1 MAPQSAIFVDAG
13 FLLAVGGLSQ
23 AQTSLRSAFD
33 VDHQKLISGIKARAE
48 EFCGLET
55 LRMYWYD
62 AAKDA
67 VLSEQH
73 KKIGMVSGVKV
84 RLGRLSYGGDQKG
97 VDLKLGLDLVGI
109 ARNRAARVVFL
120 VSGDD
125 DLAEAVEAAQELGVK
140 VVLIGIEDPF
150 HRLGVRSVAEHLALT
165 VDSVITLPMELIE
178 SCFKSKPAASR
189 PAPPADTQPPGQA
202 PLPGPKPGVMGRPV
216 PGPPHHAV
224 VPASGLHAAP
234 QPATL
239 HRVRGIES
247 GIVYSSGPASAVEE
261 SAILVAQEV
270 GERLAV
276 NWHGAATQ
284 GELNDLLADKPL
296 LPPELDRVLLKD
308 CAQRIGEQKTDLQGV
323 RRMLRESFW
332 RKMEELKY

>member
-140 VVLIGIEDPF
+140 VVLIGIEDQC

-165 VDSVITLPMELIE
+165 VDSIITLPMELIE
-178 SCFKSKPAASR
+178 SCFKSKPAVIR
-189 PAPPADTQPPGQA
+189 LAPSSGTQLLSQP
-202 PLPGPKPGVMGRPV
+202 PLPGPKAGMGRPV
-216 PGPPHHAV
+216 PGPPHHVMAPANGLQAV
-224 VPASGLHAAP
+224 P

-239 HRVRGIES
+239 HRARAIES

-261 SAILVAQEV
+261 SAMLVAQEV

-284 GELNDLLADKPL
+284 GELNELFADRPL

-308 CAQRIGEQKTDLQGV
+308 CAQRIGEHKTDLQGV
-323 RRMLRESFW
+323 RRMLRDSFW
-332 RKMEELKY
+332 SKMEELRQ

>member
-165 VDSVITLPMELIE
+165 VDSIITLPMELIE
-178 SCFKSKPAASR
+178 SCFKSKPAASQLAA
-189 PAPPADTQPPGQA
+189 PAGPQPSGPA
-202 PLPGPKPGVMGRPV
+202 PLPGPKPGGTGHPV
-216 PGPPHHAV
+216 PGPPHHTMI
-224 VPASGLHAAP
+224 PASGLH
-234 QPATL
+234 PATL
-239 HRVRGIES
+239 QRARAIES
-247 GIVYSSGPASAVEE
+247 GVVYSSGGPASVVEE
-261 SAILVAQEV
+261 SAMLVAQEV

-284 GELNDLLADKPL
+284 GELNELLADRPL

-308 CAQRIGEQKTDLQGV
+308 CAQRIGEHKTDLQGV

-332 RKMEELKY
+332 SKMEELKY